1 MRAVLACGL
10 ALGALALAFLAMGDL
25 PRATLALI
33 LAVAAV
39 AAAPFI
45 PFLSETD
52 HADAD
57 D

>member
-10 ALGALALAFLAMGDL
+10 ALGALALALAAMGDL

-45 PFLSETD
+45 PFLSQDTD
-52 HADAD
+52 HD
-57 D
+57 